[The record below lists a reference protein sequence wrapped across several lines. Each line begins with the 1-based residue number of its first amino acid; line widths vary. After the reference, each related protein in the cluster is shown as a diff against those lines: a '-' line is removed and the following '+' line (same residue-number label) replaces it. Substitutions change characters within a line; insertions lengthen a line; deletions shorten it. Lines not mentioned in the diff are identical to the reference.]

1 MNPNPKDMS
10 NFTRLDWIEHGK
22 KEYILGEAISAIVYR
37 NAQVVVSGSQGTIV
51 RYADKMS
58 QVLPPADPDM
68 LSRIKVEEPIVAT
81 QMDDKNEEGIVGT
94 AFGSIV
100 YVQFGEN
107 NSMVKLV
114 SKVSQFMDPIDLLRY
129 DNSNQNVLLS
139 GTGKNNGDM
148 KLLTSGNLDHIF
160 TFPQQAFGAVA
171 FVTASPKD
179 KKNRMIGHMSGFI
192 KIVSI
197 NSLKVSQ
204 IYKVDL
210 EDGEL
215 LTCGVYSASGHN
227 FAVGTSFGSIFLG
240 MIKKD
245 PMANNKSNIFMARVD
260 RVSHGTENAVTSIQ
274 MTSFDPTGT
283 LLAAFDNGWVR
294 CWHSSIKHEVYQR
307 LAENTQGEKKKR
319 NRRREAYDLSDL
331 GEVQFDLIDKF
342 DMFENPHGE
351 ADLTEEK
358 AEELAMMFGVSTIV
372 SVN

>member
-1 MNPNPKDMS
+1 M
-10 NFTRLDWIEHGK
+10 G
-22 KEYILGEAISAIVYR
+22 
-37 NAQVVVSGSQGTIV
+37 
-51 RYADKMS
+51 
-58 QVLPPADPDM
+58 
-68 LSRIKVEEPIVAT
+68 
-81 QMDDKNEEGIVGT
+81 
-94 AFGSIV
+94 
-100 YVQFGEN
+100 
-107 NSMVKLV
+107 
-114 SKVSQFMDPIDLLRY
+114 
-129 DNSNQNVLLS
+129 
-139 GTGKNNGDM
+139 
-148 KLLTSGNLDHIF
+148 
-160 TFPQQAFGAVA
+160 
-171 FVTASPKD
+171 
-179 KKNRMIGHMSGFI
+179 
-192 KIVSI
+192 
-197 NSLKVSQ
+197 
-204 IYKVDL
+204 
-210 EDGEL
+210 L

-283 LLAAFDNGWVR
+283 ILAAFDNGWVR

-358 AEELAMMFGVSTIV
+358 AEELAMMFGGKKHDNCEAVFSNAGSSGVEHYFCYVSALQYIFV
-372 SVN
+372 RNYR